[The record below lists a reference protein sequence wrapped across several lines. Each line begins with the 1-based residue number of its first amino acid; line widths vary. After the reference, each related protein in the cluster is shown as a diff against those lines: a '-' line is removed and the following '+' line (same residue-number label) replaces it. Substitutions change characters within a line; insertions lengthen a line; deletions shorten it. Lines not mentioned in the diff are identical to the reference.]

1 MENLVEEVLKRMY
14 PTYDGRYSED
24 HSVTEDNAFV
34 NNAYFEEIDKILEE
48 PALEPSLDR
57 STEVFYFV

>member
-1 MENLVEEVLKRMY
+1 MY